1 MIKQIIKMLWFQKRS
16 NGWIFIELLLVFGA
30 LVTILDALLVDAYT
44 YFSPLG
50 YNIENTYQLKLAKLN
65 NKAPGYVPDSLVS
78 LSETESLLKLME
90 NIRQNPEVE
99 EVCATFYSCPYS
111 FGNSWTSIVP
121 TEEADTTKVNEQSF
135 QVRRVT
141 PEYFKV
147 FSVLDKEGKAV
158 MPQLN
163 GVQDAVVLSADLEK
177 QFYNNQSA
185 KGKRV
190 SFRGQANGNQ
200 VAAVCQPIRPSD
212 YEISAPCFY
221 QVLTGKTLEEYV
233 NYFGAQQAELCVRMK
248 HSKTK
253 EDINHFLEEMGD
265 RLNASNL
272 YV

>member
-1 MIKQIIKMLWFQKRS
+1 MLWFQKRS

-78 LSETESLLKLME
+78 LSETEALLKLME

-111 FGNSWTSIVP
+111 FGNSWTSITP

-163 GVQDAVVLSADLEK
+163 GVQDAVVLPV
-177 QFYNNQSA
+177 FY
-185 KGKRV
+185 V
-190 SFRGQANGNQ
+190 
-200 VAAVCQPIRPSD
+200 D
-212 YEISAPCFY
+212 
-221 QVLTGKTLEEYV
+221 TL
-233 NYFGAQQAELCVRMK
+233 
-248 HSKTK
+248 
-253 EDINHFLEEMGD
+253 
-265 RLNASNL
+265 
-272 YV
+272 